1 MIDIKYENGGV
12 RIDTIA
18 ISKIF
23 SSDEL
28 PLKMMIK
35 NSVSNNTIWQT
46 NLNDFMWASYPENEM
61 NSVLVETSKGSFVCD
76 HKWDILRDGSIFYK
90 SLWFYCQKLISNGI
104 KPKGLVIGTHDGEFG
119 EWVPVI
125 MNDMSDAVLV
135 EASDAQFLKLK
146 NNYGGKTNVKLI
158 KNIVTTDGKDVTFY
172 EGGRGYT
179 NSVVERVIKS
189 WEIEKITDSVK
200 SSIGIN
206 ELIQNNFNDK
216 LDWIHMDV
224 EGLDAKLLM
233 AIDYEFLPN
242 FIIYEDYNLDA
253 EEKNMVVNLF
263 SKYGY
268 KHHSNSGIAMFN
280 KI

>member
-12 RIDTIA
+12 RVDTDEV
-18 ISKIF
+18 SKIF
-23 SSDEL
+23 NEYEL
-28 PLKMMIK
+28 PLKVSIK
-35 NSVSNNTIWQT
+35 NMVSNQIVWQT
-46 NLNDFMWASYPENEM
+46 MLNDFMWASFPENEM
-61 NSVLVETSKGSFVCD
+61 NYVLVETANDNFVCEF
-76 HKWDILRDGSIFYK
+76 KWDTIRDGSIFYK
-90 SLWFYCQKLISNGI
+90 SLLLYCQKLISNGV

-125 MNDMSDAVLV
+125 LNNISDAVLV
-135 EASDAQFLKLK
+135 EASDIQFLKLK
-146 NNYGGKTNVKLI
+146 NNYQNNTNVKLI
-158 KNIVTTDGKDVTFY
+158 KNLVTTDGKDVTFY

-189 WEIEKITDSVK
+189 WETEEITNSVK
-200 SSIGIN
+200 NSVSINDLIN
-206 ELIQNNFNDK
+206 NEIDGK

-233 AIDYEFLPN
+233 SINKELLPN
-242 FIIYEDYNLDA
+242 LIIYEDYNLDD
-253 EEKNMVVNLF
+253 EEKNNVVNLF
-263 SKYGY
+263 SSYGY